1 MKKITVLLVALIAG
15 AFAVQVNAG
24 PGKAP
29 ARSAIFSSL
38 PDGFEQVGNTSIY
51 YDISD
56 RNAAGPGS
64 QAGYSI
70 IGEIDGKYYSSTYEK
85 NDTSTNLWGQVTNI
99 VLREGAG
106 FIGALKV
113 GNNSATYFNAATG
126 TTSGGV
132 RMTSRIEP
140 HGDVAAIITY
150 TLHNSNDSEVTIS
163 AGVWGDIMI
172 GDNDFAP
179 LERLVHE
186 GDTYGLKL
194 KYRNT
199 PTTPL
204 MCILFGEG
212 ITGVTPADDLW
223 FGFYRNNYEANEIVG
238 NYDSKYEEVHSFLGI
253 TWTTEEEDP
262 HYLQQNGS
270 YDSGMGFC
278 WKNRK
283 IPAGGDL
290 ELSYVISVGEIEYEE
305 PFVPGDDRFEYTVE
319 AFDFDGW
326 NDLTVAHPAHVF
338 GYYEHPY
345 GQNGWIEYQVD
356 GMRSWTRIPTELV
369 SGQNFD
375 LPFDMFFNP
384 DITTTHTLELRFN
397 DGLDNITP
405 MNGLSWTDV
414 RSIPV
419 TGLEDRAYTGEPQIY
434 EVTIGN
440 GEPFT
445 IGEDGAY
452 TEPGDYTFGIEGA
465 FAENTI
471 GVNEI
476 EFSITVGQTII
487 RVNVPEDCLYDGN
500 EHPATAEM
508 VVGDG
513 EIVITYKNTE
523 TGEVSENAP
532 VEPGTYEVFAEV
544 INSVNFN
551 DVPNASYGS
560 FTIGLLDPEILVN
573 IPEDCV
579 YDGNEH
585 AATAELIAGDG
596 QIVITYVNTETGEVL
611 TDAPVEPGNY
621 DVYVEVINSV
631 HYKDVPNTKCGN
643 FTIDKAQSQI
653 DFVIPEDCEYDGL
666 AHGATVDL
674 IVGDGDLTVTY
685 VNTQTGEVL
694 TDAPTEV
701 GNYDVKVVV
710 TETSRY
716 YGIPETTIGNFTIN
730 AKQTGINELTVNSED
745 NGEWYTIDGRR
756 VAAPSKGVIYIH
768 NGKKILVK

>member
-1 MKKITVLLVALIAG
+1 MKKLTFLLMALIVG
-15 AFAVQVNAG
+15 AFSVQAG

-29 ARSAIFSSL
+29 ARS
-38 PDGFEQVGNTSIY
+38 QVYNDAGDYQQLEDSKIY
-51 YDISD
+51 YSID
-56 RNAAGPGS
+56 RRYFASCVIQTLVGTPPAGPGFQTAIS
-64 QAGYSI
+64 LL
-70 IGEIDGKYYSSTYEK
+70 GEIDGKYYSTTFGSDE
-85 NDTSTNLWGQVTNI
+85 
-99 VLREGAG
+99 REGDDGRGAG
-106 FIGALKV
+106 FLAAFKV
-113 GNNSATYFNAATG
+113 GNNSAHFLNSKTGSTYDKVT
-126 TTSGGV
+126 
-132 RMTSRIEP
+132 MTARIE
-140 HGDVAAIITY
+140 AAGEQAALITY
-150 TLHNSNDSEVTIS
+150 TLYNDDSQALTVS
-163 AGVWGDIMI
+163 AGVYADVMI
-172 GDNDFAP
+172 GANDSAA
-179 LERLVHE
+179 LYTLKNE
-186 GDTYGLKL
+186 GEVYGIKMREDENDDESALF
-194 KYRNT
+194 
-199 PTTPL
+199 
-204 MCILFGEG
+204 CALFGEG
-212 ITGVTPADDLW
+212 VTDVTPADKYW
-223 FGFYRNNYEANEIVG
+223 FGQYDHNFTAEQLVDNTYSDLIWDRTWPLSDFYDE
-238 NYDSKYEEVHSFLGI
+238 
-253 TWTTEEEDP
+253 
-262 HYLQQNGS
+262 HYMQEGVENGK

-278 WKNRK
+278 WKNRT
-283 IPAGGDL
+283 IPAKGTI
-290 ELSYVISVGEIEYEE
+290 EFSYIICVGEYDMSQPIGE
-305 PFVPGDDRFEYTVE
+305 DRFEYEVE

-326 NDLTVAHPAHVF
+326 NDLSVAHPAHVF

-345 GQNGWIEYQVD
+345 GQHGYIEYQVD
-356 GMRSWTRIPTELV
+356 DENTWHRIPTELV
-369 SGQNFD
+369 SGENFD
-375 LPFDMFFNP
+375 LNFDMFFNENRAT
-384 DITTTHTLELRFN
+384 DHVLNLRFN
-397 DGLDNITP
+397 DDLGNITP
-405 MNGLSWTDV
+405 MDGLSWTDV
-414 RSIPV
+414 RSIPIN
-419 TGLEDRAYTGEPQIY
+419 GLEDRAYNGEPQIY
-434 EVTIGN
+434 EVTIGD

-465 FAENTI
+465 FAEKTI
-471 GVNEI
+471 GYNEV

-487 RVNVPEDCLYDGN
+487 RVDVPEDCLYDGN

-523 TGEVSENAP
+523 TGEISENAP